1 MDLSELRKR
10 FEEHVSLKRE
20 ELNRL
25 RKELITKEA
34 EFNKELHQFQQFIE
48 SHSPAKDDPKD

>member
-25 RKELITKEA
+25 RKELIAKEA
-34 EFNKELHQFQQFIE
+34 EFNKELQQFQQFIE
-48 SHSPAKDDPKD
+48 SHTTPKEET